1 MENVKEENAQRLH
14 APRTDLDK
22 GFGWFSAVTRS
33 WLAKYSLRCG
43 TPDIKMYLLTRMYV
57 CVWFT
62 ALLLCLAL
70 LGVFRVVLALGVCV
84 SVQGWAAAAC
94 AAAGMCAMSSWRQ
107 LHHKEHRQ
115 EQLVN

>member
-1 MENVKEENAQRLH
+1 MFVS
-14 APRTDLDK
+14 
-22 GFGWFSAVTRS
+22 GYG
-33 WLAKYSLRCG
+33 
-43 TPDIKMYLLTRMYV
+43 
-57 CVWFT
+57 FT